1 MKIFLFAAA
10 AIVCLALLSV
20 NLASCGKEDKE
31 PVSAIY
37 GFECKVNSET
47 HSITANPEA
56 AAQAEA
62 NYQALRNELSSILN
76 VDSWTVNFNSK
87 NQNEVLN
94 REDENAKK
102 KFDDMMA
109 KVNAF
114 KVKLDNL
121 DKTQAKN
128 QFNWDYNADMTCKR
142 VGLNID
148 KSIATQKVII
158 NYTGNN

>member
-1 MKIFLFAAA
+1 MKKFLFAAA

-20 NLASCGKEDKE
+20 NLTSCGKEDKE

-102 KFDDMMA
+102 KFDEMMA
-109 KVNAF
+109 KINAF
-114 KVKLDNL
+114 KAKLASL
-121 DKTQAKN
+121 DKTQPKN
-128 QFNWDYNADMTCKR
+128 QFNWNYSADVTCKR
-142 VGLNID
+142 TGLNLN
-148 KSIATQKVII
+148 STIATQTISF
-158 NYTGNN
+158 NYGGNN